1 VSRYVGLNFAPDAV
15 FVPATNSLESV
26 DTFAVIG
33 ALRVPIAPGVRFNL
47 MGSYQS
53 VDYADSLAP
62 ANIASFNKQAWSG
75 AANLFYTP
83 LKNIDL
89 GVEYRHGERE
99 LVNGAEGSTDRIDVV
114 AKYSF

>member
-1 VSRYVGLNFAPDAV
+1 MPV
-15 FVPATNSLESV
+15 AT
-26 DTFAVIG
+26 
-33 ALRVPIAPGVRFNL
+33 GVRINL

-53 VDYADSLAP
+53 VDYADSLLP
-62 ANIASFNKQAWSG
+62 ANIATFNKRAWSG
-75 AANLFYTP
+75 AANLFYSP

-99 LVNGAEGSTDRIDVV
+99 LVNGADGSTDRIEVV